1 MTMRLW
7 DESAGAARPVTLIRL
22 AGEIARSLVA
32 VGRIAVEGEV
42 HRPTSSRGGWLFFT
56 LRDRAAQI
64 EVRVPSAN
72 ARRSRAVHGE
82 RVCVVGSLQW
92 ANDRGQVHLVAE
104 EVTPVGEGAIA
115 ELIAEVRR
123 RLAAE
128 GLLERPRRRLPL
140 LPAAIGV
147 ICGADAAVR
156 KDIESVAGERFAGYP
171 LQFEETTVSGPAAAL
186 AIVEALDAVVRRP
199 GVEVVILARGGGDAP
214 SLLPWSAEE
223 VCRAVAACPVPV
235 VSAIGHDSDRPL
247 CDEVADVRCATPSV
261 AASVVVPHRASLEAV
276 MDDRLASAG
285 AALTGAL
292 AVAQRRLGAV
302 DPRRALGQGVEREAY
317 QLERTAVRLE
327 MLHPARRLA
336 ECRARLRA
344 PDWRRPTWEAL
355 GRAEGRLEAELRH
368 LRALSPERTLQRG
381 YAVVTAADGAVVRR
395 AATLSDGEAVTIRV
409 AEGSFSAA
417 VTGVDAGP
425 SRDPKAGGGPSQVG
439 QQGEE

>member
-1 MTMRLW
+1 VTMRLW
-7 DESAGAARPVTLIRL
+7 DDPAGAARPVTLIRL

-64 EVRVPSAN
+64 DVRVPSAN

-123 RLAAE
+123 RLAAD

-276 MDDRLASAG
+276 LDDRLTSAG
-285 AALTGAL
+285 AALTGVL

-302 DPRRALGQGVEREAY
+302 DLRRALGQGVEREANR
-317 QLERTAVRLE
+317 LERTAVRLE

-344 PDWRRPTWEAL
+344 PDWRRPTWKAL
-355 GRAEGRLEAELRH
+355 GRAEGRLQAELRH

-395 AATLSDGEAVTIRV
+395 AATLSDGEAVTVRV

-417 VTGVDAGP
+417 VTGVDAP
-425 SRDPKAGGGPSQVG
+425 SRDPTAGGGGTSQVG
-439 QQGEE
+439 QQDEE